1 MRWRKQI
8 VPVIFGMI
16 LCLVTGCSLSSKKE
30 KSTVLQEETTAEII
44 PSDTLCL
51 LFAGDLLIHTALYP
65 SAWSEGGDSSYRF
78 SLPFRD
84 VKTYISSAD
93 VSIANLEVPL
103 GGKPYSGYPMFSSPS
118 EIADAV
124 KETGFDILLLAN
136 NHAVDRGRRGLGRT
150 LDYLDRLGLEHTG
163 AFRDSVERSK
173 QYPLVIDRN
182 NIRVALLN
190 YTYGTN
196 GIPVSK
202 PAVINLID
210 TLQMREDIRKA
221 REQKADYIIACLHW
235 GYEYQRKE
243 HAEQREVAHFLA
255 EEGVDLIVGGHPHV
269 VQPYK
274 EITRKTG
281 EVVPVIYS
289 LGNFISNQQWRYAD
303 GGIVFDVTL
312 IKKEDASLAAS
323 FAYEPV
329 WVNRFQTEDKAAY
342 RLIPV
347 NRFYHDPGKYDL
359 DAERRYRMEEFY
371 LDTRRLLPDLP
382 YSGFY
387 NYP

>member
-1 MRWRKQI
+1 MRWRKQLI
-8 VPVIFGMI
+8 PVLSGLMVWGI
-16 LCLVTGCSLSSKKE
+16 TGCSLSSNKKAPADFSE
-30 KSTVLQEETTAEII
+30 AVAEEVA
-44 PSDTLCL
+44 SADTLRL

-78 SLPFRD
+78 SLPFQD
-84 VKTYISSAD
+84 VKDYISSAD

-136 NHAVDRGRRGLGRT
+136 NHAVDRGRRGVERT
-150 LDYLDRLGLEHTG
+150 LDYLDRLGLTYTG
-163 AFRDSVERSK
+163 AFRDSSERNR
-173 QYPLVIDRN
+173 QYPLLIDRN
-182 NIRVALLN
+182 HIRVALLN
-190 YTYGTN
+190 DTYGTN
-196 GIPVSK
+196 GMPVT
-202 PAVINLID
+202 PPVVVNRID

-235 GYEYQRKE
+235 GYEYQQKE
-243 HAEQREVAHFLA
+243 HAEQREVARFLA
-255 EEGVDLIVGGHPHV
+255 DEGVDLIVGGHPHV

-312 IKKEDASLAAS
+312 IKKREAPVTAS

-329 WVNRFQTEDKAAY
+329 WVNKYQRNGKAVY

-359 DAERRYRMEEFY
+359 DADRRYRMEQFY

-382 YSGFY
+382 YSGEY
-387 NYP
+387 GYP